1 MSIIPDS
8 IPNALTSPG
17 FFTAFEPS
25 RMVVENSALALA
37 TPLLVRQQR
46 TSQGHPILM
55 VTGALST
62 NIGTNQ
68 MRRVLTRI
76 GHHPHTPPN
85 TTMFHKPMRIL
96 EIVQEETEK
105 LYEQYREPITLAG
118 WCMGGVFTRMTAQ
131 AIPDKVRQVINMGT
145 ARTAVW
151 YPKELKS
158 AAEPLPVPST
168 VIYSR
173 TDGMTY
179 GATSASRRVRRS
191 RTSRCSPATGA
202 WPTTRTPCTSSP
214 TGWPSPWAS
223 GRHTRDLRGRPGR
236 NQPRDRR
243 RGLTERSFAAKPGS
257 RR

>member
-17 FFTAFEPS
+17 FFTALEPS

-68 MRRVLTRI
+68 MRRVLTRM

-131 AIPDKVRQVINMGT
+131 AMPDKVRQVINMGT

-151 YPKELKS
+151 YPKDLGA

-173 TDGMTY
+173 TDGMTMRAHVCEPE
-179 GATSASRRVRRS
+179 GPQVENIEVLSSHWGMANHPHTLHIVANRLAQ
-191 RTSRCSPATGA
+191 PLGE
-202 WPTTRTPCTSSP
+202 WTPYP
-214 TGWPSPWAS
+214 G
-223 GRHTRDLRGRPGR
+223 LRGAQDETSP
-236 NQPRDRR
+236 
-243 RGLTERSFAAKPGS
+243 EAAAAA
-257 RR
+257 

>member
-68 MRRVLTRI
+68 MRRVLTRM

-131 AIPDKVRQVINMGT
+131 AMPDKVRQVINMGT

-151 YPKELKS
+151 YPKDLGA

-173 TDGMTY
+173 TDGMTMRAHVCEPE
-179 GATSASRRVRRS
+179 GPQVENIEVLSSHWGMANHSHTLHIVANRLAQ
-191 RTSRCSPATGA
+191 PLGE
-202 WPTTRTPCTSSP
+202 WTPYP
-214 TGWPSPWAS
+214 G
-223 GRHTRDLRGRPGR
+223 LRGAQDETSPE
-236 NQPRDRR
+236 
-243 RGLTERSFAAKPGS
+243 TAAAA
-257 RR
+257 

>member
-68 MRRVLTRI
+68 MRRVLTRM

-131 AIPDKVRQVINMGT
+131 AMPDKVRQVINMGT

-151 YPKELKS
+151 YPKDLGA

-173 TDGMTY
+173 TDGMTMRAHVCEPE
-179 GATSASRRVRRS
+179 GPQVENIEVLSSHWGMANHPHTLHIVANRLAQ
-191 RTSRCSPATGA
+191 PLGE
-202 WPTTRTPCTSSP
+202 WTPYP
-214 TGWPSPWAS
+214 G
-223 GRHTRDLRGRPGR
+223 LRGAQDETSPE
-236 NQPRDRR
+236 
-243 RGLTERSFAAKPGS
+243 TAAAA
-257 RR
+257 

>member
-131 AIPDKVRQVINMGT
+131 AMPDKVRQVINMGT

-151 YPKELKS
+151 YPKDLGA

-173 TDGMTY
+173 TDGMTMRAHVCEPE
-179 GATSASRRVRRS
+179 GPQVENIEVLSSHWGMANHPHTLHIVANRLAQ
-191 RTSRCSPATGA
+191 PLGE
-202 WPTTRTPCTSSP
+202 WTPYP
-214 TGWPSPWAS
+214 G
-223 GRHTRDLRGRPGR
+223 LRGAQDETSPE
-236 NQPRDRR
+236 
-243 RGLTERSFAAKPGS
+243 TAAAA
-257 RR
+257 

>member
-8 IPNALTSPG
+8 IPDALTSPG

-46 TSQGHPILM
+46 TSEGHPILM

-68 MRRVLTRI
+68 MRRVLTRM

-96 EIVQEETEK
+96 EIVKEESEK

-131 AIPDKVRQVINMGT
+131 AMPDKVRQVINMGT

-151 YPKELKS
+151 YPKDLGA

-179 GATSASRRVRRS
+179 CKARLRARGPAGGEHRGAVQPLGHGQPPAHPAHHHQPAGPAARRVDALPGASGAPRKKP
-191 RTSRCSPATGA
+191 SPR
-202 WPTTRTPCTSSP
+202 RTPP
-214 TGWPSPWAS
+214 
-223 GRHTRDLRGRPGR
+223 
-236 NQPRDRR
+236 QP
-243 RGLTERSFAAKPGS
+243 EP
-257 RR
+257 

>member
-25 RMVVENSALALA
+25 RMVVENGALALA

-68 MRRVLTRI
+68 MRRVLTRM

-131 AIPDKVRQVINMGT
+131 AMPDKVRQVINMGT

-151 YPKELKS
+151 YPKDLG
-158 AAEPLPVPST
+158 AAAQPLPVPST

-173 TDGMTY
+173 TDGMTMRAHVCEPE
-179 GATSASRRVRRS
+179 GPQVENIEVLSSHWGMANHPHTLHIVANRLAQ
-191 RTSRCSPATGA
+191 PLGE
-202 WPTTRTPCTSSP
+202 WTPYP
-214 TGWPSPWAS
+214 G
-223 GRHTRDLRGRPGR
+223 LRGAQDETTPTV
-236 NQPRDRR
+236 Q
-243 RGLTERSFAAKPGS
+243 SAAA
-257 RR
+257 